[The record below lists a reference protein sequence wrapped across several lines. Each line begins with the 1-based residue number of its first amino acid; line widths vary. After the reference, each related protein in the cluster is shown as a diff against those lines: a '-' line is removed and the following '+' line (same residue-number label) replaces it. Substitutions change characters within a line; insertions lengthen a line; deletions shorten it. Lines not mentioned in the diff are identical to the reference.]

1 MQRYK
6 HNKETSQ
13 VLIIN
18 THPNVSKTKLY
29 KPKPSLSIQAA
40 AKPSAFMGP
49 VAPFDNGRSSRD
61 AYDPRSFIRS
71 TTTTTLPFQQQSA
84 ATAAMGKQQERRTT
98 TTTTM
103 ESERQARQIS
113 QYNRYAQPDVAIN
126 IDNNPFI
133 MARTGMHK
141 AENMSDHRI
150 IIDTNLLQA
159 TAGIGVA
166 AAAAAAA
173 PGGSAHRKV
182 GGVRYGMSKMY

>member
-1 MQRYK
+1 
-6 HNKETSQ
+6 
-13 VLIIN
+13 
-18 THPNVSKTKLY
+18 
-29 KPKPSLSIQAA
+29 
-40 AKPSAFMGP
+40 MGP
-49 VAPFDNGRSSRD
+49 VAPFDNGRISRD

-71 TTTTTLPFQQQSA
+71 TNLPFAQQAA

-98 TTTTM
+98 M
-103 ESERQARQIS
+103 ESEKQARQMS
-113 QYNRYAQPDVAIN
+113 QCNNRYAPDVAIN

-133 MARTGMHK
+133 MARTGMNK
-141 AENMSDHRI
+141 ADNISDRI

-182 GGVRYGMSKMY
+182 GAVRYGMSKMY